1 LNPLNTGNF
10 SVFSTERLILLNFNN
25 QTAIPLQ
32 TCVIKIGSNVITQES
47 GMPDF
52 LRIKSLCV
60 QVASLKNKGIR
71 VILVTSGAVAF
82 GRKNLKLP
90 EKTNPVL
97 KKQIWAA
104 NGQIALINTYQN
116 LFADLGFAIAQI
128 LVTKEDFRDRKH
140 YLNMKN
146 CIEGL
151 LSQGIIPV
159 INENDTV
166 AITELMFTDNDELA
180 SLTAAMI
187 NADTLILLT
196 NVDGIYTGPPDHPD
210 SELIHHVD
218 SKSLD
223 LSQYIQAGKSS
234 FGRGGMLTKLNMAK
248 KSANLGIRVF
258 IANGKKEGVL
268 DDILD
273 GNAICTHFEPS
284 PVKHS
289 PKKWLAHGEQY
300 YKGEI
305 KINEGAKKALFSQK
319 ISSLL
324 PVGVISFSGD
334 FEKGDILRI
343 IDEAGNRIGLGRAEY
358 GIKSLTEKIGLKNQ
372 KPIIHYDYLYLF
384 THD

>member
-1 LNPLNTGNF
+1 MYQFTNQ
-10 SVFSTERLILLNFNN
+10 IKLL
-25 QTAIPLQ
+25 LQ
-32 TCVIKIGSNVITQES
+32 TCVIKIGSNVVTHET

-52 LRIKSLCV
+52 SRIKSLCS
-60 QVASLKNKGIR
+60 QVSAFKDKGKK
-71 VILVTSGAVAF
+71 VVLVTSGAVAF
-82 GRKNLKLP
+82 GRKNIQLP

-116 LFADLGFAIAQI
+116 LFADLGHSIAQI

-180 SLTAAMI
+180 SLTAAMV

-196 NVDGIYTGPPDHPD
+196 NVNGIYTGPPELPD
-210 SELIHHVD
+210 SALIQRVD
-218 SKSLD
+218 HDTQD
-223 LSQYIQAGKSS
+223 LSNFIQASKSS

-248 KSANLGIRVF
+248 KSANLGIEVF
-258 IANGKKEGVL
+258 IANGKKEGIL
-268 DDILD
+268 NEILD
-273 GNAICTHFEPS
+273 GSALCTRFEPS
-284 PVKHS
+284 PVKQS

-305 KINEGAKKALFSQK
+305 KINEGAKRALFSTK

-324 PVGVISFSGD
+324 PVGVVSFAGD

-343 IDEAGNRIGLGRAEY
+343 IDENGNRIGLGRAEY
-358 GIKSLTEKIGLKNQ
+358 GLKSLVEKIGQKNQ

-384 THD
+384 THE